1 MNALRKWW
9 NEEPLAARVGPVV
22 VLVVAYL
29 VSKGFVDHATED
41 LIIGIAMAILGGGAL
56 VTARAK
62 VWPEMKLPAAV
73 RDLLRPVSGD
83 ED

>member
-9 NEEPLAARVGPVV
+9 NEEPLATRVGPVV
-22 VLVVAYL
+22 VLVVGYL

-41 LIIGIAMAILGGGAL
+41 LIIGIAAAILGGGAL

-62 VWPEMKLPAAV
+62 VWPELKLPAAV
-73 RDLLRPVSGD
+73 RALLRPVSGD